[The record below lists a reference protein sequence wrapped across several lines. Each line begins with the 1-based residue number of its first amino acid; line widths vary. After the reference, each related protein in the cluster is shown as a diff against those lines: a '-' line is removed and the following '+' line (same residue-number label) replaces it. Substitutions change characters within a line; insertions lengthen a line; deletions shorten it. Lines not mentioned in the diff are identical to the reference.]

1 MNQRRKHTF
10 MSTTMQPTE
19 TGTAFLTTS
28 VSESADKIFTLEQ
41 RDEEQHWIEES
52 SATFIQREVM
62 PKIEAIDHQEPGVMP
77 ALVKKAG
84 EQGLLMIDVPEEY
97 GGAELGLLT
106 SSLVGA
112 TLREASFSV
121 AFGAHTTIGTL
132 PIVFYGNEEQKQ
144 KYLPKLASG
153 EWIAA
158 YALTEPGVGSDA
170 MGLHS
175 RAELSADG
183 KYYILNGTKQWI
195 SNAGFADVMIAFARI
210 GNEKPSA
217 FIVEAH
223 WPGVST
229 GAEERKMGIKGSSTR
244 QVYFEDVQ
252 VPVENLLGEIH
263 KGYKIAFNILNIG
276 RLKLGAGTVGG
287 ARAALGMAAA
297 YTTERKAFGKFIS
310 EFGMIQKKLAR
321 MAAETY
327 AAESEVFRTAANIEQ
342 ARRSAGN
349 DTEAAFKAIEEYAI
363 EASIAKV
370 NGSEV
375 LAMVVDEGVQIFG
388 GYGFMQEYP
397 IEKAYRDARIQRI
410 FEGTN
415 EINRLVAAG
424 TLFRRVLKGK
434 IPLMALYPEIA
445 ARVQAGQPLN
455 NAGESIP
462 ADLREAVNA
471 LERAKDV
478 TIYAA
483 MQIAL
488 KYMQTLEQEEEFIEY
503 LANLLIDLYSV
514 DSALARATQSVRR
527 GDENSGTHVKLAQL
541 ATWLAFTRLRSNL
554 DQMIMTNTS
563 ENEVQQELQR
573 VRNYIGDLPAQ
584 RRHQTT
590 RTRGHDRRET
600 RLSPCKEIPFNGR
613 SSYCECGTH
622 SYWTRQQG
630 RIKRCTPR

>member
-1 MNQRRKHTF
+1 
-10 MSTTMQPTE
+10 MSTTIKPTE
-19 TGTAFLTTS
+19 SGTAFLTTS

-41 RDEEQHWIEES
+41 RDEEQRWIEES
-52 SATFIQREVM
+52 AATFIQREVL
-62 PKIEAIDHQEPGVMP
+62 PLTEAIDHQEPGVLP
-77 ALVKKAG
+77 TLVKKAG

-106 SSLVGA
+106 SSLVGSE
-112 TLREASFSV
+112 LREASFSV

-132 PIVFYGNEEQKQ
+132 PIVFYGNEEQKR

-170 MGLHS
+170 MGLTT
-175 RAELSADG
+175 RAELSEDG
-183 KYYILNGTKQWI
+183 KHYILNGTKQWI
-195 SNAGFADVMIAFARI
+195 SNAGFADVMIAFARV
-210 GNEKPSA
+210 GSEKPSA

-244 QVYFEDVQ
+244 QVYFEDTK

-287 ARAALGMAAA
+287 ARAALAMTAA

-342 ARRSAGN
+342 AHRSAGK
-349 DTEAAFKAIEEYAI
+349 DTEGTFKAIEEYAI
-363 EASIAKV
+363 EASLAKV
-370 NGSEV
+370 HGSEV

-415 EINRLVAAG
+415 EINRLVASG
-424 TLFRRVLKGK
+424 TLFRRVLKAQ
-434 IPLMALYPEIA
+434 IPLMALYPTIE
-445 ARVQAGQPLN
+445 ARVRSGQPLN
-455 NAGESIP
+455 NAGESLP
-462 ADLREAVNA
+462 AELRDAVNA

-478 TIYAA
+478 TIYSA
-483 MQIAL
+483 MKISM
-488 KYMQTLEQEEEFIEY
+488 KYMQALENEEEFIEY
-503 LANLLIDLYSV
+503 LANLLIDLYAV
-514 DSALARATQSVRR
+514 DSALARATQAVRR
-527 GDENSGTHVKLAQL
+527 GDENSSIHVKLAQL
-541 ATWLAFTRLRSNL
+541 AAWLAFSRLRSNL
-554 DQMIMTNTS
+554 DQMIITNTA
-563 ENEVQQELQR
+563 EGEVQAELQL
-573 VRNYIGDLPAQ
+573 VRSYIGDYLLNGVALQ
-584 RRHQTT
+584 RELAAIVVEKQAYP
-590 RTRGHDRRET
+590 
-600 RLSPCKEIPFNGR
+600 L
-613 SSYCECGTH
+613 
-622 SYWTRQQG
+622 
-630 RIKRCTPR
+630 

>member
-1 MNQRRKHTF
+1 
-10 MSTTMQPTE
+10 MSTTIKPTE
-19 TGTAFLTTS
+19 TGTAFLTTP
-28 VSESADKIFTLEQ
+28 VSENADKIFTLEQ
-41 RDEEQHWIEES
+41 RDEEQRWIEEA
-52 SATFIQREVM
+52 SATFIDREVL
-62 PKIEAIDHQEPGVMP
+62 PKVEAIDHQEPGVMP
-77 ALVKKAG
+77 SLVKKAG
-84 EQGLLMIDVPEEY
+84 EQGLLMIDVPEQY

-106 SSLVGA
+106 SALVA
-112 TLREASFSV
+112 SSMREASFSV

-132 PIVFYGNEEQKQ
+132 PIVFYGNEEQKE
-144 KYLPKLASG
+144 KYLPKLATG

-170 MGLHS
+170 MGLS
-175 RAELSADG
+175 TRAELSADG

-210 GNEKPSA
+210 GNNKPSA
-217 FIVEAH
+217 FIVEAN

-244 QVYFEDVQ
+244 QVIFDDVK

-310 EFGMIQKKLAR
+310 SFGMIQKKLAR

-342 ARRSAGN
+342 ARRSAS
-349 DTEAAFKAIEEYAI
+349 DTEGAFKAIEEYAI

-370 NGSEV
+370 HGSEV
-375 LAMVVDEGVQIFG
+375 LAYVVDEGVQIFG

-415 EINRLVAAG
+415 EINRLVASG
-424 TLFRRVLKGK
+424 TLFRRVMTGK
-434 IPLMALYPEIA
+434 IPMMAMYPTVE
-445 ARVQAGQPLN
+445 ARIQADQPLN
-455 NAGESIP
+455 NADDSIP
-462 ADLREAVNA
+462 AELRDAVNA

-478 TIYAA
+478 TIYASMKIA
-483 MQIAL
+483 M
-488 KYMQTLEQEEEFIEY
+488 KYMQALENEEEFIEN
-503 LANLLIDLYSV
+503 LANLLIDLYAV
-514 DSALARATQSVRR
+514 DSAQARAIQAVRR
-527 GDENSGTHVKLAQL
+527 GDEKSGMHVKLAQL
-541 ATWLAFTRLRSNL
+541 ATWLAFSRLRSNL
-554 DQMIMTNTS
+554 DQIVMSNLN
-563 ENEVQQELQR
+563 ENEAQEELPR
-573 VRNYIGDLPAQ
+573 LRSYIGDYLVNGVTLQ
-584 RRHQTT
+584 R
-590 RTRGHDRRET
+590 E
-600 RLSPCKEIPFNGR
+600 LAAVIVEK
-613 SSYCECGTH
+613 
-622 SYWTRQQG
+622 QG
-630 RIKRCTPR
+630 YPL

>member
-1 MNQRRKHTF
+1 
-10 MSTTMQPTE
+10 MSTTIKPTE
-19 TGTAFLTTS
+19 SGTAFLTTS

-41 RDEEQHWIEES
+41 RNEEQRWIEES
-52 SATFIQREVM
+52 AATFIQREVL
-62 PKIEAIDHQEPGVMP
+62 PLTEAIDHQEPGVLP

-106 SSLVGA
+106 SSLVGSE
-112 TLREASFSV
+112 LREASFSV

-132 PIVFYGNEEQKQ
+132 PIVFYGNEEQKR

-170 MGLHS
+170 MGLTT
-175 RAELSADG
+175 RAELSEDG
-183 KYYILNGTKQWI
+183 KHFILNGTKQWI

-244 QVYFEDVQ
+244 QVYFEDTK

-287 ARAALGMAAA
+287 ARAALAMTAA

-342 ARRSAGN
+342 AHRSAGK
-349 DTEAAFKAIEEYAI
+349 DTEGTFKAIEEYAI
-363 EASIAKV
+363 EASLAKV
-370 NGSEV
+370 HGSEV

-415 EINRLVAAG
+415 EINRLVASG
-424 TLFRRVLKGK
+424 TLFRRVLKAQ
-434 IPLMALYPEIA
+434 IPLMALYPTIE
-445 ARVQAGQPLN
+445 ARVRSGQPLN
-455 NAGESIP
+455 NAGESLP
-462 ADLREAVNA
+462 AELRDAVNA

-478 TIYAA
+478 TIYSA
-483 MQIAL
+483 MKISM
-488 KYMQTLEQEEEFIEY
+488 KYMQALENEEEFIEY
-503 LANLLIDLYSV
+503 LANLLIDLYAV
-514 DSALARATQSVRR
+514 DSALARATQAVRR
-527 GDENSGTHVKLAQL
+527 GDENSSIHVKLAQL
-541 ATWLAFTRLRSNL
+541 AAWLAFSRLRSNL
-554 DQMIMTNTS
+554 DQMIITNTA
-563 ENEVQQELQR
+563 EGEVQAELQL
-573 VRNYIGDLPAQ
+573 VRSYIGDYLLNGVALQ
-584 RRHQTT
+584 RELAAIIVKKQAYP
-590 RTRGHDRRET
+590 
-600 RLSPCKEIPFNGR
+600 L
-613 SSYCECGTH
+613 
-622 SYWTRQQG
+622 
-630 RIKRCTPR
+630 